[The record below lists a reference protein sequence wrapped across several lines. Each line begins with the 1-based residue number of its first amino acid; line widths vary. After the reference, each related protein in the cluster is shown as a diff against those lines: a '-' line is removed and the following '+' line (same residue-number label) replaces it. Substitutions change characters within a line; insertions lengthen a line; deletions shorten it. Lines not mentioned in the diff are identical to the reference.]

1 MSILKEIKKKK
12 ACKKKHIPNFN
23 VILQVQD
30 SYLVFDKLQNS
41 ILIIC
46 NINVSFA
53 LAKRFENGLK
63 RRWLYPQLHVFID
76 NRFLITS
83 SKAICVC
90 AVTIFSDQNISM
102 NIDYGRV
109 SSGWLNVIIVRK
121 FLSHPKKA
129 TSGDGKIGGLLQSAN
144 QRPRKLSEPKL

>member
-1 MSILKEIKKKK
+1 MHLSVSQYFRTYIFYSMQPEDLSILKEIKKKK

-76 NRFLITS
+76 DRFRITS
-83 SKAICVC
+83 SNAICAC
-90 AVTIFSDQNISM
+90 AVTVCSQ
-102 NIDYGRV
+102 
-109 SSGWLNVIIVRK
+109 K
-121 FLSHPKKA
+121 
-129 TSGDGKIGGLLQSAN
+129 N
-144 QRPRKLSEPKL
+144 QYEY